1 MFSTNDLA
9 FIRGIAC
16 ECHGTGTIAGV
27 SEELSVWTTLGNYCQ
42 ADTFTYEQASV
53 IKYCAQECERQNSG
67 AMSVYRMVVAWD
79 KACDYKNQGVGIEDD
94 MLWELAAIIEPDKN
108 AAGYR
113 RVNVTARGGILTGS
127 EPQLI
132 ERHMRELGDMLSA
145 CQATRETIEHLGQK
159 LTPQWFYERFE
170 TIHPFADGNGRTGKI
185 LYNYLLDRLHAPL
198 LPAYPAG
205 FTKI

>member
-1 MFSTNDLA
+1 MFSKNDLD
-9 FIRGIAC
+9 FIKGVASECANTPSVTGMSCELAVWDSIAK
-16 ECHGTGTIAGV
+16 
-27 SEELSVWTTLGNYCQ
+27 YCL

-53 IKYCAQECERQNSG
+53 IKYCAQECERQCSG
-67 AMSVYRMVVAWD
+67 AMSVYHMLMAWEC
-79 KACDYKNQGVGIEDD
+79 ACAYKNRSVYMEDD

-108 AAGYR
+108 QTGYR
-113 RVNVTARGGILTGS
+113 RVNVTARGGLLIGS
-127 EPQLI
+127 DPQHI

-145 CQATRETIEHLGQK
+145 SQNSHETIEFWGET

-185 LYNYLLDRLHAPL
+185 LFNYLLDRLHAPL

-205 FTKI
+205 FTQV